1 MKFDMT
7 RGILLKVLY
16 PLLMLLASI
25 MPSKKEAL
33 QAIVIRL
40 NNRLVLSLGIHSRR
54 LLLLMPHCL
63 QVDKCEIRLTHNVR
77 NCKQCGKCGIK
88 DLIGVSDR
96 TGIELFI
103 ASGGNLARRI
113 VKETRPE
120 AIIAVACE
128 RDLSSGIADVYPMP
142 VYGVSNE
149 RPCGPCLNTRVD
161 LSKVEEAIGLL
172 SGTSIPGAP

>member
-1 MKFDMT
+1 MKIDIN
-7 RGILLKVLY
+7 RGVLLKVVY
-16 PLLMLLASI
+16 PLLMLIAAI
-25 MPSKKEAL
+25 VPGRKEAL
-33 QAIVIRL
+33 QSFVIRL
-40 NNRLVLSLGIHSRR
+40 NNRLVLNLGIRTKR

-88 DLIGVSDR
+88 DLIGISDR
-96 TGIELFI
+96 TGIELFV
-103 ASGGNLARRI
+103 ATGGNLARRI
-113 VKETRPE
+113 VEDTRPE
-120 AIIAVACE
+120 AIVAVACE

-161 LSKVEEAIGLL
+161 LSKVEEAIALL
-172 SGTSIPGAP
+172 STGTSGT

>member
-1 MKFDMT
+1 MRLDIR
-7 RGILLKVLY
+7 RGLLLKVAY
-16 PLLMLLASI
+16 PLLMLLGAI
-25 MPSKKEAL
+25 MPGKKEAL
-33 QAIVIRL
+33 QAFVIRL
-40 NNRLVLSLGIHSRR
+40 NNRLVLRLGIRTSR

-63 QVDKCEIRLTHNVR
+63 QIDKCNIRLTHNVR
-77 NCKQCGKCGIK
+77 NCKQCGKCAMK

-96 TGIELFI
+96 TGIELFV

-113 VKETRPE
+113 VEDTHPE
-120 AIIAVACE
+120 AIVAVACE

-161 LSKVEEAIGLL
+161 ISKIEEAIALF
-172 SGTSIPGAP
+172 GTGAPGA

>member
-1 MKFDMT
+1 MRMDIK
-7 RGILLKVLY
+7 RGLLLKVIY
-16 PLLMLLASI
+16 PLLMLAASLV
-25 MPSKKEAL
+25 PSKRDAL
-33 QAIVIRL
+33 QALVIRL
-40 NNRLVLSLGIHSRR
+40 NNRLVLGLGIRTKR

-63 QVDKCEIRLTHNVR
+63 QVDKCRIRLTHNVR
-77 NCKQCGKCGIK
+77 NCKQCGECSMK
-88 DLIGVSDR
+88 DLIGISDR

-120 AIIAVACE
+120 AIVAVACE

-142 VYGVSNE
+142 VYGVCNE
-149 RPCGPCLNTRVD
+149 RPCGPCLNTSVD

-172 SGTSIPGAP
+172 GGGAAASAR

>member
-1 MKFDMT
+1 LKLDIK
-7 RGILLKVLY
+7 RGILLKFAY
-16 PLLMLLASI
+16 PLLMLLGSVL
-25 MPSKKEAL
+25 PGKKEAL
-33 QAIVIRL
+33 QAFVINL
-40 NNRLVLSLGIHSRR
+40 NNRLVLRLGIRTSR

-63 QVDKCEIRLTHNVR
+63 QVDKCSIRLTHNVR

-88 DLIGVSDR
+88 SLIDVSDR
-96 TGIELFI
+96 TGIELFV

-113 VKETRPE
+113 VEETRPE

-149 RPCGPCLNTRVD
+149 RPCGPCLNTKVD
-161 LSKVEEAIGLL
+161 ISKIEDAIALFQ
-172 SGTSIPGAP
+172 S